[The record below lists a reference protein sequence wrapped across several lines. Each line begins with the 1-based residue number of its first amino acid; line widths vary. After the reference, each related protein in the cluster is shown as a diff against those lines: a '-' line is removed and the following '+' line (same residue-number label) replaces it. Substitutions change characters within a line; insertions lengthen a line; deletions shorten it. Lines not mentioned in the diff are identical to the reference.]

1 MWSWGRER
9 RMRRRRRRTRKE
21 EIRQKTKAERKN
33 KKNMVLIRKGR
44 EKQEG
49 KEESALL
56 NSGKMAEN
64 IERKRKSKERKG
76 KQRD

>member
-9 RMRRRRRRTRKE
+9 RMRRRRTRKE

-44 EKQEG
+44 QKQDA
-49 KEESALL
+49 KEESALQ

-64 IERKRKSKERKG
+64 IERNRTSKTHKEKRK
-76 KQRD
+76 D

>member
-9 RMRRRRRRTRKE
+9 RMRRRTRKE

-44 EKQEG
+44 QKQDA
-49 KEESALL
+49 KEESALQ

-64 IERKRKSKERKG
+64 IERNRTSKTHKE
-76 KQRD
+76 KQKD

>member
-9 RMRRRRRRTRKE
+9 RMRRRRTRKE

-44 EKQEG
+44 EKQEA
-49 KEESALL
+49 KEESALQ

>member
-9 RMRRRRRRTRKE
+9 RMRRRRTGKE

-44 EKQEG
+44 
-49 KEESALL
+49 
-56 NSGKMAEN
+56 
-64 IERKRKSKERKG
+64 
-76 KQRD
+76 